1 MDDLQEIKVMFG
13 DRLELWAEGIKA
25 EAKVESE
32 QKGKQEGEMLID
44 LKLNLSATFEAVL
57 LDEWKTALQDKW
69 LAENKHY

>member
-1 MDDLQEIKVMFG
+1 MIYW
-13 DRLELWAEGIKA
+13 RLKSCLVIDIELWAEGIKA
-25 EAKVESE
+25 EAKVEGE

-57 LDEWKTALQDKW
+57 LDELKTALQDKW